1 MVEEF
6 TYKVYFT
13 RDGLKDF
20 FYVSGSSLENC
31 EASANKLIKELKL
44 TAISAHRIAPD
55 EWLLEEMRT
64 KTNDVV
70 ARYFAIDND
79 MVDRLV

>member
-6 TYKVYFT
+6 NYKVYFT

-20 FYVSGSSLENC
+20 FYVSGSSLKSC
-31 EASANKLIKELKL
+31 EDSANKLINGLKL
-44 TAISAHRIAPD
+44 TAISGHRITPD

-79 MVDRLV
+79 MVDRLM